1 MVARFVC
8 TKMPKSPKFEKRID
22 QTAFCEGLILKGL
35 TPSEAYK
42 EAGYNPEGRDQS
54 TALAKKY
61 MDRQEV
67 QDQLKTL
74 RNGKMYKIQNLAM
87 NAMEEFLE
95 KDFAFLSPEKK
106 ATALP
111 AILDKVGLAAPKNVN
126 IQTTETKQDVLTAE
140 QLAEQFLEVLSK
152 DPNAEQRLIEAT
164 ATSTIRSNDGRAE
177 ASIADA
183 VIIDADE

>member
-1 MVARFVC
+1 
-8 TKMPKSPKFEKRID
+8 MPRNKFEKQID
-22 QTAFCEGLILKGL
+22 QTVFCEELILKGR

-42 EAGYNPEGRDQS
+42 AAGYNPQGRDQS

-61 MDRQEV
+61 MEREAV
-67 QDQLKTL
+67 TEQLKTL

-95 KDFAFLSPEKK
+95 KDFAFLPPEKK

-126 IQTTETKQDVLTAE
+126 IQTTETKQQVLTSE
-140 QLAEQFLEVLSK
+140 QLLEQFLDVLSK

-164 ATSTIRSNDGRAE
+164 ASSTVREDDRRAE
-177 ASIADA
+177 ARIADA
-183 VIIDADE
+183 VVIDQDE